1 MKMSRI
7 VLGCILA
14 SFCFLAGSAGAQ
26 VITWFSAGN
35 GGQPMDGQPTDITAG
50 PDGNLW
56 FTKHSGNWIG
66 RITPAGVVTEF
77 TAGSGCQQGKYPVP
91 VHPGSI
97 TAGPDGNLWFTE
109 NVCARVG
116 RMTPQGVV
124 TEFSAGITGLLL
136 DITAGP
142 DGNVWFTEGDRIGQ
156 ITPAGVVTEF
166 SADALVGR
174 ITAGPDGNLWFIESV
189 QSIGAPKVNGIGR
202 ITPAGVVTEFSDG
215 ITDGASAT
223 SITAGP
229 DGNLWFTE
237 SVPSSP
243 WPALVGRIG
252 RITPAGVV
260 TEFSDGIT
268 GVPLNIAAGPDGNLW
283 FTEGF
288 SYQIGRITPAGV
300 VTEFWTGAFFADGI
314 TAGPDGNLWVTD
326 SPDNLIGRIEIDS
339 TGSADLAIGKSDSPD
354 PVVVGSPLTYTITVT
369 NHGPST
375 ANGVTMTDS
384 LLATLTF
391 VSAAASQGSC
401 SGTVTVTCNLG
412 SLSNGSSATV
422 TIVVTPSQPG
432 GISNTATVAANEHD
446 PDTSNNSATQVTTIV
461 KQALPDLTGNWA
473 SAAQH
478 CKTVRRAA
486 TCSINGSLN
495 IINQGAA
502 NAGASVVRFYLS
514 TDAIWSANDLLL
526 GQASVPALPAGQSK
540 LIQMQSALAI
550 GTSASGK
557 FLIAVIDAD
566 NAVGEADES
575 NNVLS
580 ARLP

>member
-156 ITPAGVVTEF
+156 
-166 SADALVGR
+166 
-174 ITAGPDGNLWFIESV
+174 
-189 QSIGAPKVNGIGR
+189 
-202 ITPAGVVTEFSDG
+202 
-215 ITDGASAT
+215 
-223 SITAGP
+223 
-229 DGNLWFTE
+229 
-237 SVPSSP
+237 
-243 WPALVGRIG
+243 
-252 RITPAGVV
+252 ITPAGVV

-432 GISNTATVAANEHD
+432 GVSNTASVTAIEPD
-446 PDTSNNSATQVTTIV
+446 PDASNNSATQVTTIV

-550 GTSASGK
+550 GTTASGK